1 MSLQIRFG
9 TGALDEGRFGR
20 LNSLSQLK
28 SQLLLNPDPAEAVKL
43 TADYLVE
50 IEKDSFLY

>member
-20 LNSLSQLK
+20 LNSLPQLK